1 MSARRRLGLLLFGAV
16 LIGFAA
22 NEVRIFSA
30 SWLEWQAQGAL
41 AYVLWRVGPWIG
53 AISALAIYSFLI
65 KDNPAYRFFEHVLLG
80 TAMGFTSAPLV
91 HDVILGK
98 CLIPIYDGARALCAP
113 QQAVPGNPADLVLIL
128 AAVVGL
134 LWYFQFSK
142 RYAWFSRLGMAV
154 ALGCGAGMAF
164 KDNFNNLMPQVTQSF
179 KNFLVLADA
188 GPGQTWFERVLGGAP
203 RSAEAA
209 VFLIGT
215 STVLVYFFFSFERRN
230 VALRGSARLGR
241 YFLMVAFGAFF
252 GNTFMSRLSAL
263 IERCQFLLSEWLRC
277 T

>member
-1 MSARRRLGLLLFGAV
+1 MTARRRLGLLLFVAV

-30 SWLEWQAQGAL
+30 SWLDMQGKGL
-41 AYVLWRVGPWIG
+41 LGYVLWRVGPWIG

-98 CLIPIYDGARALCAP
+98 CFIPIYEGARALCASP
-113 QQAVPGNPADLVLIL
+113 GEAVTGKPTDLLLIL

-142 RYAWFSRLGMAV
+142 RYAWYSRLGMAV

-164 KDNFNNLMPQVTQSF
+164 KDNFNNLVPQITQSF
-179 KNFLVLADA
+179 KNVFVLAQGGA
-188 GPGQTWFERVLGGAP
+188 GQGWLGGVAAGQTL
-203 RSAEAA
+203 AA
-209 VFLIGT
+209 AAFVIGT
-215 STVLVYFFFSFERRN
+215 VSVLVYFFFSFEQRN
-230 VALRGSARLGR
+230 VAVRGSARLGR
-241 YFLMVAFGAFF
+241 FFLMVAFGAFF

-263 IERCQFLLSEWLRC
+263 IERCDFLLREWLRC
-277 T
+277 I